1 MSTRKSKS
9 KIQKKARYDYSS
21 EETSS
26 ENEFSSDLL
35 NPAISATEAG
45 KSPQNNMIPKFSES
59 EYEEEEENIEI
70 KNPKKEPPPYTE
82 EESGV
87 KEANYSNSDEK
98 ELSYSKKLDNY
109 EEEEG
114 IEAENEE
121 TVNQNSEGPKQEE
134 NSSKDVPQKDK
145 MDESNYEKSS
155 DSPLNT
161 LSGKFSTENLTI
173 PSAAINKL
181 EANRPQIS
189 SSDDSA
195 YDVIKMSQIKRK
207 AVKQQ
212 RTKSNID
219 DESYQQRKEKHSKRN
234 EDLSDENYS
243 GSDEEEQPTK
253 ITFNY
258 SHSQAS
264 RKSRN
269 SNQDNQSHSSRHSRR
284 EMHPIFQQNIYNDN
298 NEDDD
303 QTIRR
308 RPGAKSTAS
317 SRRSSR
323 TNQTNRT
330 SRTNLTSP
338 SHRSTNSKRS
348 NITRDTWK
356 EDAAKSVAQKE
367 NDRIDIILTQQY
379 HVNLNEFQF
388 EIGEKVRNEYEKMK
402 EMNCKTIFNIQKEL
416 EDQMDESHQLN
427 LDRNV
432 IERFPR
438 SKIRSINNKLNKQI
452 LEIQKKLD
460 DLNDE
465 NKSLQKQI
473 NTIKIKNKNLDQNQT
488 QRNHPKNRTKVAKS
502 RK

>member
-219 DESYQQRKEKHSKRN
+219 DESFQQRKEKHSKRN
-234 EDLSDENYS
+234 EDLSDEN
-243 GSDEEEQPTK
+243 
-253 ITFNY
+253 N
-258 SHSQAS
+258 
-264 RKSRN
+264 
-269 SNQDNQSHSSRHSRR
+269 
-284 EMHPIFQQNIYNDN
+284 
-298 NEDDD
+298 
-303 QTIRR
+303 
-308 RPGAKSTAS
+308 
-317 SRRSSR
+317 
-323 TNQTNRT
+323 
-330 SRTNLTSP
+330 
-338 SHRSTNSKRS
+338 
-348 NITRDTWK
+348 
-356 EDAAKSVAQKE
+356 
-367 NDRIDIILTQQY
+367 
-379 HVNLNEFQF
+379 
-388 EIGEKVRNEYEKMK
+388 
-402 EMNCKTIFNIQKEL
+402 
-416 EDQMDESHQLN
+416 
-427 LDRNV
+427 
-432 IERFPR
+432 
-438 SKIRSINNKLNKQI
+438 
-452 LEIQKKLD
+452 
-460 DLNDE
+460 
-465 NKSLQKQI
+465 
-473 NTIKIKNKNLDQNQT
+473 
-488 QRNHPKNRTKVAKS
+488 
-502 RK
+502 